1 VDASVLEWCKRLVAC
16 RSVTNE
22 GTREIIELCA
32 RELLAPRA
40 IQAQLLPSAN
50 EGAAHVNLIARIKGR
65 ESDAAPLVFNT
76 HLDTVPPG
84 DLSLW
89 SECGGDPFAPAVK
102 DGRIYGLG
110 AADTKLD
117 FIAKVFAL
125 SATPPPR
132 RDVYLVATFG
142 EEHGMVGAR
151 EMAEAGILPHGGL
164 AFVGE
169 ASHLQVITA
178 HKGFM
183 VFDLSLHFTP
193 EKLAEPAKAERIVVT
208 GKSAHSSTPALG
220 RNALRIALEHV
231 RDNPMMRVVTIA
243 GGDAVNKV
251 PSRCEMIVTGVT
263 AEMLSG
269 ASAIT
274 NDNAASADEVI
285 PYEIL
290 AVLLRFIEE
299 LQQFTDKAGL
309 PEPDY
314 AAPALTCNPGVLRTE
329 GDRLKL
335 EFELRPPPAMAL
347 GEVRAGVR
355 RVLAEID
362 QEFSGLSAEL
372 TERRANPGFRS
383 RLDSATVE
391 LAMGALAA
399 AGLPL
404 DLGVKAGCTEAG
416 IYAAAGLHPVVFGPG
431 VATGVIHA
439 PNEYNLIADVEGAL
453 RFYTQLL
460 AL

>member
-22 GTREIIELCA
+22 GTREIVELCA
-32 RELLAPRA
+32 RELLAPRG
-40 IQAQLLPSAN
+40 IEAQLLPSAS
-50 EGAAHVNLIARIKGR
+50 EGASHVNLIARIKGR

-84 DLSLW
+84 DLALW
-89 SECGGDPFAPAVK
+89 TECGGDPFAPVVK
-102 DGRIYGLG
+102 DDRIFGLG

-125 SATPPPR
+125 SATAERR

-151 EMAEAGILPHGGL
+151 EMAEARILPRGGL

-183 VFDLSLHFTP
+183 VFDVALRFTP
-193 EKLAEPAKAERIVVT
+193 EKLAEPVKAERIVFT

-220 RNALRIALEHV
+220 RNAIRIALEHI
-231 RDNPMMRVVTIA
+231 RDHPSMRVATIA

-251 PSRCEMIVTGVT
+251 PSRCEMIATYVTT
-263 AEMLSG
+263 EMLTG

-274 NDNAASADEVI
+274 NDDAASADEVI

-314 AAPALTCNPGVLRTE
+314 AAPTLTCNPGVLRTE

-347 GEVRAGVR
+347 DEVRAGVR
-355 RVLAEID
+355 RVLAEI
-362 QEFSGLSAEL
+362 EKELRGLSAEL

-383 RLDSATVE
+383 PLDSGTVE

-399 AGLPL
+399 AALPL

-439 PNEYNLIADVEGAL
+439 PNEYNLIADVEGAI

>member
-1 VDASVLEWCKRLVAC
+1 VDDSVLEWCKRLVAC

-22 GTREIIELCA
+22 GTREIVELCA
-32 RELLAPRA
+32 RELLAPRGLG
-40 IQAQLLPSAN
+40 AQLLPSAS
-50 EGAAHVNLIARIKGR
+50 EGGEHVNLIARIKGR
-65 ESDAAPLVFNT
+65 ESDATPLVFNT
-76 HLDTVPPG
+76 HLDTVPAG
-84 DLSLW
+84 ELSLW
-89 SECGGDPFAPAVK
+89 TECGGDPFAPVVK
-102 DGRIYGLG
+102 EGRIYGLG

-117 FIAKVFAL
+117 FIAKAFAL
-125 SATPPPR
+125 TATPSPR

-151 EMAEAGILPHGGL
+151 EMADSGMLPRNGL

-178 HKGFM
+178 HKGF
-183 VFDLSLHFTP
+183 VVYDLALGFTP
-193 EKLAEPAKAERIVVT
+193 QKLAEPAKAERIVIE

-220 RNALRIALEHV
+220 RNAIRIALESV
-231 RDNPMMRVVTIA
+231 WDNPRMQVATIA

-251 PSRCEMIVTGVT
+251 PSRCEMIVAGGT
-263 AEMLSG
+263 AGTAADASQAKIANG
-269 ASAIT
+269 AEI
-274 NDNAASADEVI
+274 DEVI
-285 PYEIL
+285 PRETL
-290 AVLLRFIEE
+290 MVLLRFIQE
-299 LQQFTDKAGL
+299 LQQFTDKAGQ

-314 AAPALTCNPGVLRTE
+314 AAPTLTCNPGVLRTD

-335 EFELRPPPAMAL
+335 EFELRPPPSMAVD
-347 GEVRAGVR
+347 EVRDGVR
-355 RVLAEID
+355 RVLTKIEKD
-362 QEFSGLSAEL
+362 LNVSAEL

-383 RLDSATVE
+383 PLDSTTVE

-399 AGLPL
+399 AALPL
-404 DLGVKAGCTEAG
+404 DVGVKAGCTEAG

-431 VATGVIHA
+431 IATGIIHA
-439 PNEYNLIADVEGAL
+439 PNEYNLIADIEGAI